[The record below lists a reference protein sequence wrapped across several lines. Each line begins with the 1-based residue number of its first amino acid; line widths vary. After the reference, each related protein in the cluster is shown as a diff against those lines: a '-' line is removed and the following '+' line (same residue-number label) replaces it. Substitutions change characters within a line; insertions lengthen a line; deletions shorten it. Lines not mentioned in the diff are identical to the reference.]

1 MAQSLGTTI
10 ESSSSQP
17 DQYLQLQETFEDFEA
32 VRGVNLPKSWTIR
45 YETQARVTQ
54 YWKYDLVAETVEK

>member
-1 MAQSLGTTI
+1 MAG
-10 ESSSSQP
+10 
-17 DQYLQLQETFEDFEA
+17 
-32 VRGVNLPKSWTIR
+32 RGSVYKRGRSWTIR